1 MEPLSNN
8 NQNIESLDLTTKYLM
23 ENIDKTLIIFCNP
36 ISGNK
41 EGKIILNI
49 ANHYLTKEKY
59 KLIDFQY
66 LVTQKQYEPIKS
78 VFFELINKEDNLK
91 GQLLLKN
98 LTERCK
104 INKESGLPDNFQKI
118 RTLIAG
124 GDGTVLSMID
134 SFPKNGIDINYCYF
148 GHIPLGTGNDLANSL
163 GFSNHVNISEYNL
176 DELYIILNK
185 YYKAQFG
192 KIDVWKIDLQ
202 LDQID
207 GEILANTKN
216 GKIPLK
222 DDNGNIIKR
231 YIRTFINY
239 ISLGYDARVGYNFDP
254 KRASSRNLNKCIY
267 FLEGLKKLCC
277 QKTNSIQAFIDTFTV
292 YDSPDNSIDEESFFS
307 DNNTDNNDNNYY
319 KDKENVTTSK
329 IITGGNINNFE
340 HSQNILNYDNKKNNH
355 HHEKFKCMSLK
366 TFKVNQNN
374 NHKCLVLSGKPC
386 SIIFQNIVNYMSGVR
401 DIWGKGEEKL
411 SVGIKNGNNDEIIKY
426 TQKLNHMADCKQRF
440 DDKMLEIFTF
450 DNGLETGLENV
461 IGGLAKKIYHGR
473 GPMEIKFLETPK
485 YIKEDRKHRIYFNID
500 GEYFHIVKPL
510 LLRIELN
517 RDYSGGQL
525 PFLVGNTQI

>member
-1 MEPLSNN
+1 METLTNSPNN
-8 NQNIESLDLTTKYLM
+8 NQINDAIDLTTRYLM

-41 EGKIILNI
+41 EGRIILNLV
-49 ANHYLTKEKY
+49 NHYLTKEKY

-66 LVTQKQYEPIKS
+66 LVTQRQYEPIKT
-78 VFFELINKEDNLK
+78 VFFDLITKEDNLK
-91 GQLLLKN
+91 GQILLKH
-98 LTERCK
+98 LTEKCK

-118 RTLIAG
+118 KTLIAG

-134 SFPKNGIDINYCYF
+134 SFPKNGIDINYCIF

-163 GFSNHVNISEYNL
+163 GFSDHVQISNYNL
-176 DELYIILNK
+176 DELYIILNN

-207 GEILANTKN
+207 GEILMNTKN

-254 KRASSRNLNKCIY
+254 KRASSRNVNKCIY

-292 YDSPDNSIDEESFFS
+292 YDSLDNSIDQESFFS
-307 DNNTDNNDNNYY
+307 DDNNNNENENNNEP
-319 KDKENVTTSK
+319 KIDKSNIHNYENSQNYLNE
-329 IITGGNINNFE
+329 NINN
-340 HSQNILNYDNKKNNH
+340 NH
-355 HHEKFKCMSLK
+355 HKEKFRCMSLK
-366 TFKVNQNN
+366 SFNKDHNN

-386 SIIFQNIVNYMSGVR
+386 SIIFQNIINYMSGVR

-411 SVGIKNGNNDEIIKY
+411 SVGLKNGNNDEIIKY
-426 TQKLNHMADCKQRF
+426 TKKLYHMADCKQKF
-440 DDKMLEIFTF
+440 DDKMLEVFTF

-500 GEYFHIVKPL
+500 GEYFHIVKPI

-525 PFLVGNTQI
+525 PF

>member
-1 MEPLSNN
+1 MDSLTISPNN
-8 NQNIESLDLTTKYLM
+8 NQNNEALDLTTRYLM

-41 EGKIILNI
+41 EGKIILNT

-66 LVTQKQYEPIKS
+66 LVTQKHYEPIKS

-91 GQLLLKN
+91 GLILLKN

-118 RTLIAG
+118 KTLIAG
-124 GDGTVLSMID
+124 GDGTVVSMID
-134 SFPKNGIDINYCYF
+134 SFPKNGIDINYCIF
-148 GHIPLGTGNDLANSL
+148 GHVPLGTGNDLSNSL
-163 GFSNHVNISEYNL
+163 GFSDHVKISEYNL

-185 YYKAQFG
+185 YYIAQFG
-192 KIDVWKIDLQ
+192 RIDVWRIDLQ
-202 LDQID
+202 LDQND
-207 GEILANTKN
+207 GEILTNTKK

-222 DDNGNIIKR
+222 DENGNILKR

-254 KRASSRNLNKCIY
+254 KRANSRNLNKCIY

-277 QKTNSIQAFIDTFTV
+277 RKTNSIQAFIDTFTV
-292 YDSPDNSIDEESFFS
+292 YDSLDNSIDQESFFS
-307 DNNTDNNDNNYY
+307 HNDN
-319 KDKENVTTSK
+319 ENNNESK
-329 IITGGNINNFE
+329 IETDNINNFD
-340 HSQNILNYDNKKNNH
+340 HSQTVLNTNNKNNNNH
-355 HHEKFKCMSLK
+355 HHEKFKCMSIKSFNL
-366 TFKVNQNN
+366 NHNN

-386 SIIFQNIVNYMSGVR
+386 SIIFQNIINYMSGVR

-411 SVGIKNGNNDEIIKY
+411 SVGVKNGNNDENIKY

-440 DDKMLEIFTF
+440 DDKMLEVFTF

-500 GEYFHIVKPL
+500 GEYFHIVKPI

-525 PFLVGNTQI
+525 PFLIGNTQM